1 MGVKTLNDIFYKP
14 DIGAS
19 GAVEKGKFDDGLD
32 AADLLIEANKD
43 AKHIQGTDQGLD
55 TGGGNAVVVADVK
68 DSVDK
73 KHTQGTDQ
81 GLDSGGANAV
91 VVADIKDAV
100 TKKHS
105 QNTDTDLDA
114 TFEATFV
121 KKVDKL
127 SVMAATSSAE
137 LAGKISDEMG
147 AGKLRFD
154 TSVTAKT
161 AIATLN
167 VNEAGI
173 ILVSCAVTPYTIT
186 LPTPIG
192 NTGLKYKIKKTDYNY
207 NLITFATVAGKFDFA
222 NDDGVLKDTYTRVN
236 TPGAE
241 VVFVADGANWQV
253 IDEALGQVPECKV
266 FLSVR
271 QLNIKDAKWCYVD
284 FNIEAK
290 DIGNNYNNGDW
301 VSGIATSTVVNHL
314 ADTAGAFTVEM
325 VGKRVK
331 NTTDATYTYITAYT
345 SATDVTVRDDI
356 FVETEGYQI
365 LDCRYIVPING
376 NYQIISAIAWMGSTI
391 VADKAYGL
399 QVKHGLSVT
408 ADWVQSAFAGDIVD
422 KITNQIS
429 LNANDKIYS
438 QVYANTAAETVDVYG
453 SGIQSTFLYIRLVSK
468 S

>member
-1 MGVKTLNDIFYKP
+1 MGSKTLNDIFYKP

-32 AADLLIEANKD
+32 DADVLIEANKD
-43 AKHIQGTDQGLD
+43 AKHTQGTDQGLD
-55 TGGGNAVVVADVK
+55 TGGGNAVVVVDIK
-68 DSVDK
+68 DSVTK

-81 GLDSGGANAV
+81 GLDTGGGNAV

-114 TFEATFV
+114 TFEATFA
-121 KKVDKL
+121 KKADKL
-127 SVMAATSSAE
+127 SVMAATTSAE

-207 NLITFATVAGKFDFA
+207 NLITFATVAGKINFI
-222 NDDGVLKDTYTRVN
+222 NDDGTLKDTYTRVN

-253 IDEALGQVPECKV
+253 IDEAMGQVPECRV
-266 FLSVR
+266 WASAA
-271 QLNIKDAKWCYVD
+271 QLNIQT
-284 FNIEAK
+284 
-290 DIGNNYNNGDW
+290 
-301 VSGIATSTVVNHL
+301 ATSTIITL
-314 ADTAGAFTVEM
+314 DTEI
-325 VGKRVK
+325 
-331 NTTDATYTYITAYT
+331 Y
-345 SATDVTVRDDI
+345 DI
-356 FVETEGYQI
+356 GRI
-365 LDCRYIVPING
+365 L
-376 NYQIISAIAWMGSTI
+376 
-391 VADKAYGL
+391 
-399 QVKHGLSVT
+399 
-408 ADWVQSAFAGDIVD
+408 
-422 KITNQIS
+422 
-429 LNANDKIYS
+429 
-438 QVYANTAAETVDVYG
+438 
-453 SGIQSTFLYIRLVSK
+453 IQLHIFLLVL
-468 S
+468 